1 MDKGSYFQRPRLAQ
15 GMSIALL
22 ALLWWPHLVEAYTP
36 LSTAREERK
45 IKVNSTVITMV
56 ADHPDSTLMKI
67 ADDLAIVISDL
78 DSMRVVPIVG
88 DGAAGNVRDV
98 VFLRNIDMGLTDLAT
113 LEHLKQ
119 TGEAGFDIANEI
131 AYIAPLF
138 DDKIQILA
146 RRGIKTLKQLE
157 GRRVNVGLAGS
168 GAAIHAKKILEAFDI
183 TAKISQTA
191 QPDAVEMLIKGDI
204 DAIVCFCLG
213 SPGLY
218 QRVMFNY
225 DLHLLAIPW
234 TDRLPPQ
241 YTPAKLTQQ
250 DYPAFIAKNKT
261 VSTIAVS
268 IVLVTYNWR
277 KGDPRYER
285 VASFVKRFFDR
296 FSKLQEAPPRHIAWK
311 TVSTSALLP
320 GWKQFEAANAW
331 IVASKQTVS
340 HRNLQLVFEE
350 YLDQWTSENS
360 PPNQQ
365 NKLFEEF
372 LTWQESR
379 R

>member
-1 MDKGSYFQRPRLAQ
+1 MARGIYFPRLRLAQ
-15 GMSIALL
+15 GMSVALL
-22 ALLWWPHLVEAYTP
+22 ALCWWPHIVAAYTP

-45 IKVNSTVITMV
+45 IKVNSTVITMA

-67 ADDLAIVISDL
+67 ADDLAIVISDP
-78 DSMRVVPIVG
+78 DSLRVVPIVG

-98 VFLRNIDMGLTDLAT
+98 VFLRNIDMGLTDVAT

-119 TGEAGFDIANEI
+119 TGEAGFDIVNEI

-138 DDKIQILA
+138 DDQIQILA
-146 RRGIKTLKQLE
+146 RRGIKTLQQLA

-168 GAAIHAKKILEAFDI
+168 GTAIHGQKILKAFDI
-183 TAKISQTA
+183 KANISQTA
-191 QPDAVEMLIKGDI
+191 QPDAVEMLVRGDI

-218 QRVMFNY
+218 QRIMFNY
-225 DLHLLAIPW
+225 DLHLLPIPW

-250 DYPAFIAKNKT
+250 DYPSFIAKNKT
-261 VSTIAVS
+261 VDTIAVS
-268 IVLVTYNWR
+268 VVLVTYNWR

-285 VASFVKRFFDR
+285 VATFVKRFFDR
-296 FSKLQEAPPRHIAWK
+296 LSKLREAPRHIAWK

-320 GWKQFEAANAW
+320 GWKQFEAANEW
-331 IVASKQTVS
+331 ILASKETVN
-340 HRNLQLVFEE
+340 HKNLQLIFEE
-350 YLDQWTSENS
+350 YLNQWTSENILQS
-360 PPNQQ
+360 QQ

-372 LTWQESR
+372 LTWQDSR
-379 R
+379 K